1 MTFST
6 TQRKEQE
13 SYEEQILTKAIKAG
27 RRTYFLDVR
36 ATRDDDYYLTLTES
50 RKKTNADGSFSF
62 DRHKI
67 FLYKEDFAK
76 FTDGLEEVIDFI
88 KKSKPDYFEK
98 IEADAAAEKVEKLE
112 TSIDEE
118 FDSL

>member
-13 SYEEQILTKAIKAG
+13 GYEEQILTKAIKAG

-50 RKKTNADGSFSF
+50 RKKTNADGSF
-62 DRHKI
+62 H
-67 FLYKEDFAK
+67 L
-76 FTDGLEEVIDFI
+76 IDIRSSFI
-88 KKSKPDYFEK
+88 KKILQS
-98 IEADAAAEKVEKLE
+98 
-112 TSIDEE
+112 
-118 FDSL
+118 SLMD

>member
-1 MTFST
+1 MALQT
-6 TQRKEQE
+6 TQQKERE
-13 SYEEQILTKAIKAG
+13 GYEEQILTKAIKAG

-36 ATRDDDYYLTLTES
+36 ATRDNDYFLTLTES
-50 RKKTNADGSFSF
+50 RKKTNSDGSFSF

-76 FTDGLEEVIDFI
+76 FTDGLTEVINFI
-88 KKSKPDYFEK
+88 KESKPDYFEEQDK
-98 IEADAAAEKVEKLE
+98 KEAL
-112 TSIDEE
+112 TTIDEE

>member
-1 MTFST
+1 MALET
-6 TQRKEQE
+6 TQRKERDG
-13 SYEEQILTKAIKAG
+13 YEEQILTKAIKAG

-36 ATRDDDYYLTLTES
+36 ATRDDDYYLTITES
-50 RKKTNADGSFSF
+50 RKKTNSDGSFSF

-67 FLYKEDFAK
+67 FLYKEDFEK
-76 FTDGLEEVIDFI
+76 LTDGLTEVIDFI
-88 KKSKPDYFEK
+88 KKNKPEYFEEQK
-98 IEADAAAEKVEKLE
+98 QKEAL